1 MIALE
6 NDSDNLHLLRGF
18 RDNLLNQTSSGT
30 EYVNLYYTHA
40 LEMSLLIMNDS
51 ALKIRME
58 KILHQFVPILDS
70 LMRKERSILTFE
82 MKEEIELLLDALRE
96 KGSPFLKSA
105 IKRIRADLKK
115 GELFKALGFEIEG
128 DN

>member
-1 MIALE
+1 
-6 NDSDNLHLLRGF
+6 
-18 RDNLLNQTSSGT
+18 
-30 EYVNLYYTHA
+30 
-40 LEMSLLIMNDS
+40 
-51 ALKIRME
+51 
-58 KILHQFVPILDS
+58 
-70 LMRKERSILTFE
+70 